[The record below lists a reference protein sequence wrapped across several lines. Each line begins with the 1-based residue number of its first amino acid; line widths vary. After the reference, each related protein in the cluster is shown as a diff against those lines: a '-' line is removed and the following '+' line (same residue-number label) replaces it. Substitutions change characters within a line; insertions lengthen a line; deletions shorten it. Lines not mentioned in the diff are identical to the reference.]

1 MRQKKQESYD
11 PKSGRKNKIVVR
23 TIKGKKEKSG

>member
-11 PKSGRKNKIVVR
+11 PKSVRKSKIVVR